1 MTDSLNRL
9 RSAATARH
17 SVETFAADLQYY
29 LTQDPRQLPSRYLY
43 DALGSA
49 LFDAICELP
58 WYRLTRAEAALLDAH
73 ASEAF
78 EAFDRISSIVELG
91 PGNGVKLASLLAAAG
106 SRGRGLDVHLV
117 DVSPSALADAVT
129 TLSAFDDLNVVTH
142 ETEYETGLL
151 DIRARRRSSSG
162 RTLVLFLGSNIGNFD
177 PPGSQALLREI
188 RSSLRPRDAL
198 LIGADLVKPEADLLL
213 AYDDPLGVTAA
224 FNRNLIVRINREFG
238 ASIDVNGFTH
248 RAVWN
253 GPESRVE
260 MHLVSQRRQR
270 VEIPLAGV
278 DFWMDAGEPIW
289 TESSYKF
296 EPERFAS
303 MLGSGGFEVRKQ
315 WLEPADRF
323 LLTLAEAV

>member
-1 MTDSLNRL
+1 MTDSLNQL
-9 RSAATARH
+9 HSAATARH
-17 SVETFAADLQYY
+17 SAEDFAADVQYY

-43 DALGSA
+43 DSLGSA

-73 ASEAF
+73 AVEAF
-78 EAFDRISSIVELG
+78 EAIDRISSIVDLG
-91 PGNGVKLASLLAAAG
+91 PGNGVKLASVLAAAG
-106 SRGRGLDVHLV
+106 SHGRGLDVHLI
-117 DVSPSALADAVT
+117 DVSPSALSAAVS

-142 ETEYETGLL
+142 EAAYETGLL
-151 DIRARRRSSSG
+151 DFGVRRSSSG

-224 FNRNLIVRINREFG
+224 FNRNLIVRINRELG
-238 ASIDVNGFTH
+238 ASIDLESFVH

-253 GPESRVE
+253 RLESRVE
-260 MHLVSQRRQR
+260 MHLVSRRRQR

-296 EPERFAS
+296 EPDRFAD
-303 MLGSGGFEVRKQ
+303 MLVGGGFEVRKH